1 MPPEQPVAI
10 VLGGINGAGKTTA
23 SQALISEKLAVMTF
37 VNADT
42 IARGLNGFAPGTV
55 AFEAGRVMLELLNDL
70 RSKRADFAFETT
82 LAGRTY
88 LSFLRDLRQDG
99 YA

>member
-10 VLGGINGAGKTTA
+10 VLAGINGAGKTTT
-23 SQALISEKLAVMTF
+23 SQALLAEQLAVMTF

-42 IARGLNGFAPGTV
+42 IARGLNAFAPELA
-55 AFEAGRVMLELLNDL
+55 AFDAGRVMLERLQEL
-70 RSKRADFAFETT
+70 RAARVDFAFETT

-88 LSFLRDLRQDG
+88 LSFLRSLRQDG
-99 YA
+99 